1 MENNLYNIIIMTVS
15 NFFLSNLRK
24 IKNPTNSNVKNHFF
38 KIMQQEQFRKMN
50 NAKQSLVKIDEL
62 QRKLPNLVNSHEEF
76 AGVSDEDKDN
86 IRKFVF
92 GLLSVLHIDILKDA
106 TVKETNFLSIL
117 DELIKYEPST

>member
-1 MENNLYNIIIMTVS
+1 MTVS